1 MKHYK
6 EIVDDVINDK
16 DKQDELIQKLLVAIR
31 EGGYSGVIVFCG
43 NFLLGINSKDECI
56 PCIPEEFFRDGKVTS
71 QDNLNI
77 CKKMDDKKFNTKF
90 SLFSLKAGL
99 ELFSKLSIDKQFLL
113 SVDDK
118 YVDGNISKDYL
129 RAGYK
134 TIPST
139 FRRFLEQYLG
149 GAKGTKGHLKKIVS
163 VLFKKGLDKRNEFML
178 SERALVNGFGRK
190 KQHKSPGYEEYF
202 ENLGKDRASC
212 SLEIFH
218 LLTLLKEQKTQIFE
232 NCQVDDKICVVVFIP
247 DACVSS
253 VMQGGLAVSK
263 TDETFEIINVTQTTT
278 IEDGVVMITK
288 ITKDGVVRI

>member
-31 EGGYSGVIVFCG
+31 EWWYSWVIVFCW
-43 NFLLGINSKDECI
+43 NFLLWINSKDECI
-56 PCIPEEFFRDGKVTS
+56 PCIPEEFFRDWKVTS

-90 SLFSLKAGL
+90 SLFSLKAWL

-129 RAGYK
+129 RAWYK

-139 FRRFLEQYLG
+139 FRRFLEQYLWW
-149 GAKGTKGHLKKIVS
+149 AKWTKGHLKKIVS
-163 VLFKKGLDKRNEFML
+163 VLFKKWLDKRNEFML
-178 SERALVNGFGRK
+178 SERALVNWFGRK
-190 KQHKSPGYEEYF
+190 KQHKSPWYEEYF
-202 ENLGKDRASC
+202 ENLWKDRASC

-253 VMQGGLAVSK
+253 VMQWWLAVSK

-278 IEDGVVMITK
+278 IEDWVVMITK
-288 ITKDGVVRI
+288 ITKDWVVRI